1 MGCGISAKKEIKVIS
16 TSSTQSAQNFT
27 PQPRNNSIK
36 KKTTG
41 KVSQLSWLNIIDY
54 LNYTDIKEVGKTNKM
69 FNYLVRQN
77 RVLIKFF
84 KRKKTNRKN
93 IKEENRKVAL
103 ETFANLQKM
112 KSEIFFNDSVFST
125 SIGDNELLQI
135 YYYNKVFY
143 ANRLP
148 TVFNY

>member
-112 KSEIFFNDSVFST
+112 TSEIFFNDSVFST
-125 SIGDNELLQI
+125 SIGDNELL
-135 YYYNKVFY
+135 
-143 ANRLP
+143 
-148 TVFNY
+148 

>member
-77 RVLIKFF
+77 RVLIKLF

-125 SIGDNELLQI
+125 SIGDNELL
-135 YYYNKVFY
+135 
-143 ANRLP
+143 
-148 TVFNY
+148 

>member
-1 MGCGISAKKEIKVIS
+1 
-16 TSSTQSAQNFT
+16 
-27 PQPRNNSIK
+27 
-36 KKTTG
+36 
-41 KVSQLSWLNIIDY
+41 
-54 LNYTDIKEVGKTNKM
+54 M

-125 SIGDNELLQI
+125 SIGDNELL
-135 YYYNKVFY
+135 
-143 ANRLP
+143 
-148 TVFNY
+148 

>member
-16 TSSTQSAQNFT
+16 TSSTQNAQNFT

-125 SIGDNELLQI
+125 SIGDNELL
-135 YYYNKVFY
+135 
-143 ANRLP
+143 
-148 TVFNY
+148 

>member
-1 MGCGISAKKEIKVIS
+1 MRCSISAKKEIKVIS

-125 SIGDNELLQI
+125 SIGDNELL
-135 YYYNKVFY
+135 
-143 ANRLP
+143 
-148 TVFNY
+148 

>member
-16 TSSTQSAQNFT
+16 TSSTQSAQSFT

-36 KKTTG
+36 KKSTG

-125 SIGDNELLQI
+125 SIGDNELL
-135 YYYNKVFY
+135 
-143 ANRLP
+143 
-148 TVFNY
+148 

>member
-27 PQPRNNSIK
+27 PHPRNNSIK

-125 SIGDNELLQI
+125 SIGDNELL
-135 YYYNKVFY
+135 
-143 ANRLP
+143 
-148 TVFNY
+148 

>member
-16 TSSTQSAQNFT
+16 TSSTQSAQSFT

-125 SIGDNELLQI
+125 SIGDNELL
-135 YYYNKVFY
+135 
-143 ANRLP
+143 
-148 TVFNY
+148 

>member
-125 SIGDNELLQI
+125 SNGDNELL
-135 YYYNKVFY
+135 
-143 ANRLP
+143 
-148 TVFNY
+148 

>member
-1 MGCGISAKKEIKVIS
+1 MGCGISAKKEMKVIS
-16 TSSTQSAQNFT
+16 TSSTSTVDKFT
-27 PQPRNNSIK
+27 TQPRNNSIK
-36 KKTTG
+36 KKTMG

-77 RVLIKFF
+77 SVLIKFF
-84 KRKKTNRKN
+84 KRKKTNMKYL
-93 IKEENRKVAL
+93 KEDNRKVAL

-125 SIGDNELLQI
+125 SIGNNELL
-135 YYYNKVFY
+135 
-143 ANRLP
+143 
-148 TVFNY
+148 

>member
-1 MGCGISAKKEIKVIS
+1 MGCGIAAKKEIKVIS

-125 SIGDNELLQI
+125 SIGDNELL
-135 YYYNKVFY
+135 
-143 ANRLP
+143 
-148 TVFNY
+148 

>member
-1 MGCGISAKKEIKVIS
+1 MGCGISAKKEMKVIS
-16 TSSTQSAQNFT
+16 ISSTSTVGKFT
-27 PQPRNNSIK
+27 TQPRNNSIK
-36 KKTTG
+36 KKTTA

-77 RVLIKFF
+77 SVLIKFF
-84 KRKKTNRKN
+84 KRKKTNMKYL
-93 IKEENRKVAL
+93 KEDNRKVAL

-125 SIGDNELLQI
+125 SIGDNELL
-135 YYYNKVFY
+135 
-143 ANRLP
+143 
-148 TVFNY
+148 

>member
-16 TSSTQSAQNFT
+16 TSSTQSDQNFN

-125 SIGDNELLQI
+125 SIGDNELL
-135 YYYNKVFY
+135 
-143 ANRLP
+143 
-148 TVFNY
+148 

>member
-27 PQPRNNSIK
+27 LQPRNNSIK

-125 SIGDNELLQI
+125 SIGDNELL
-135 YYYNKVFY
+135 
-143 ANRLP
+143 
-148 TVFNY
+148 

>member
-1 MGCGISAKKEIKVIS
+1 MGCGISAKKEMKVIS
-16 TSSTQSAQNFT
+16 ISSTSTVDKFT

-36 KKTTG
+36 KKTTA

-77 RVLIKFF
+77 SVLIKFF
-84 KRKKTNRKN
+84 KRKKTNMKYL
-93 IKEENRKVAL
+93 KEDNRKVAL

-125 SIGDNELLQI
+125 SIGDSELL
-135 YYYNKVFY
+135 
-143 ANRLP
+143 
-148 TVFNY
+148 

>member
-1 MGCGISAKKEIKVIS
+1 MGCGISAKKEMKVIS
-16 TSSTQSAQNFT
+16 TSSTSTVDKFT

-36 KKTTG
+36 KKTTA
-41 KVSQLSWLNIIDY
+41 KVSQFSWLNIIDY

-77 RVLIKFF
+77 SVLIKFF
-84 KRKKTNRKN
+84 KRKKTNMKYL
-93 IKEENRKVAL
+93 KEDNRKVAL

-125 SIGDNELLQI
+125 SIGNNELL
-135 YYYNKVFY
+135 
-143 ANRLP
+143 
-148 TVFNY
+148 

>member
-1 MGCGISAKKEIKVIS
+1 MGCGISAKKEMKVIS
-16 TSSTQSAQNFT
+16 ISSTSTVDKFT

-36 KKTTG
+36 KKTTA

-77 RVLIKFF
+77 SVLIKFF
-84 KRKKTNRKN
+84 KRKKTNMKYL
-93 IKEENRKVAL
+93 KEDNRKVAL

-125 SIGDNELLQI
+125 SIGDNELL
-135 YYYNKVFY
+135 
-143 ANRLP
+143 
-148 TVFNY
+148 

>member
-84 KRKKTNRKN
+84 KRKKTHRKN

-112 KSEIFFNDSVFST
+112 KSEILFNDSVFSP
-125 SIGDNELLQI
+125 SIGDNELL
-135 YYYNKVFY
+135 
-143 ANRLP
+143 
-148 TVFNY
+148 

>member
-1 MGCGISAKKEIKVIS
+1 MGCGISAKKEMKVIS
-16 TSSTQSAQNFT
+16 ISSTST
-27 PQPRNNSIK
+27 VDKCTTQPRNNSIK
-36 KKTTG
+36 KKTTA

-77 RVLIKFF
+77 SVLIKFF
-84 KRKKTNRKN
+84 KRKKTNMKYL
-93 IKEENRKVAL
+93 KEDNRKVAL

-125 SIGDNELLQI
+125 SIGNNELL
-135 YYYNKVFY
+135 
-143 ANRLP
+143 
-148 TVFNY
+148 

>member
-27 PQPRNNSIK
+27 PQTRNNSIK

-125 SIGDNELLQI
+125 SIGDNELL
-135 YYYNKVFY
+135 
-143 ANRLP
+143 
-148 TVFNY
+148 

>member
-27 PQPRNNSIK
+27 PQLRNNSIK

-125 SIGDNELLQI
+125 SIGDNELL
-135 YYYNKVFY
+135 
-143 ANRLP
+143 
-148 TVFNY
+148 

>member
-1 MGCGISAKKEIKVIS
+1 MGCGISAKKEMKVIS
-16 TSSTQSAQNFT
+16 TSSTSTVGKFT
-27 PQPRNNSIK
+27 TQPRNNSIK
-36 KKTTG
+36 KKTTA

-77 RVLIKFF
+77 SVLIKFF
-84 KRKKTNRKN
+84 KRKKTNMKN
-93 IKEENRKVAL
+93 LKEDNRKVAL

-125 SIGDNELLQI
+125 SIGDNELL
-135 YYYNKVFY
+135 
-143 ANRLP
+143 
-148 TVFNY
+148 

>member
-1 MGCGISAKKEIKVIS
+1 MGCGISAKKEMKVIS
-16 TSSTQSAQNFT
+16 TSSTSTVDKFT

-36 KKTTG
+36 KKTMG

-77 RVLIKFF
+77 SVLIKFF
-84 KRKKTNRKN
+84 KRKKTNMKYL
-93 IKEENRKVAL
+93 KEDNRKVAL

-125 SIGDNELLQI
+125 SIGNNELL
-135 YYYNKVFY
+135 
-143 ANRLP
+143 
-148 TVFNY
+148 

>member
-36 KKTTG
+36 KKATG

-125 SIGDNELLQI
+125 SIGDNELL
-135 YYYNKVFY
+135 
-143 ANRLP
+143 
-148 TVFNY
+148 